1 MTRRR
6 VTFEAW
12 GGVLAVL
19 MLVGALAACQPL
31 PPETPSVRP
40 ATRQRTEP
48 ISTPD
53 TPATIVVLERPN
65 LLESYPSPDES
76 WRAEVIRY
84 DCVETD
90 EGQEMAMDVLRLVR
104 QLDGQETVVDRQVQY
119 CGGLGAFG
127 LGGLFWSPEGRY
139 FYYTTAREGGPDG
152 GCGPWVRPISR
163 VGVTGGGTETLA
175 GAVISPDESNLAGW
189 RDVGTGKPQLV
200 VWAVDGGAL
209 LSVPAV
215 SEDALAGPIAWSPD
229 GRALAYLQIK
239 EQCNPAGV
247 TWLAHVALPGG
258 EQTVLLESAEPS
270 FNSLAWDEANA
281 LALQTVTGERHRL
294 NLATRA
300 LTPEP

>member
-12 GGVLAVL
+12 GGVLAAL
-19 MLVGALAACQPL
+19 MLAGRWRLSAAAAGN
-31 PPETPSVRP
+31 PSVRP

-48 ISTPD
+48 TSTPD
-53 TPATIVVLERPN
+53 TPATIVALERPN

-104 QLDGQETVVDRQVQY
+104 QLDGRETVVYRQVQY

-163 VGVTGGGTETLA
+163 VDVTGGGTETLA

-189 RDVGTGKPQLV
+189 RDVGTGEPQLV
-200 VWAVDGGAL
+200 VWAVDGSAR
-209 LSVPAV
+209 LSVPAIAESAV
-215 SEDALAGPIAWSPD
+215 AGPIAWSPD
-229 GRALAYLQIK
+229 GTALAYLQIK

-258 EQTVLLESAEPS
+258 EQTVLLESAGPS
-270 FNSLAWDEANA
+270 FNGLAWDEANA
-281 LALQTVTGERHRL
+281 LVLQAVTGEQSRFDL
-294 NLATRA
+294 NKRTLETS
-300 LTPEP
+300 P